1 MKYPADQFTFHA
13 CQTIYISIIGDL
25 PPCRRVVA
33 SFSRRDA
40 LDDLIAYLNMMMAET
55 VLPDGASEHQVRDAY
70 EEHLAQP
77 VEIIDCEL

>member
-1 MKYPADQFTFHA
+1 MEYPPDQFTFYA

-25 PPCRRVVA
+25 PPSRRVVA

-40 LDDLIAYLNMMMAET
+40 LDDLISYLNMMMAET
-55 VLPDGASEHQVRDAY
+55 VLPNDATEDQVRDAY

-77 VEIIDCEL
+77 VEIVVCD